1 MAITYREKFPEVI
14 LYEESTK
21 LRRVLCRYASAPIRD
36 HSSGGWRKPATSSWC
51 VDEFPVSNPH
61 KERLRSPFP
70 IHGGFYAAARGA
82 RVLGGHFFAYQSRGM
97 SHVTLSLADP
107 INGAFNCFHL
117 TSDKIGEKNLIR
129 QEQ

>member
-36 HSSGGWRKPATSSWC
+36 HSSGGWHKPATSSWC
-51 VDEFPVSNPH
+51 VDKFPVSNPH

-82 RVLGGHFFAYQSRGM
+82 RVLGGHFFAYQSREV
-97 SHVTLSLADP
+97 SHV
-107 INGAFNCFHL
+107 IHV
-117 TSDKIGEKNLIR
+117 IGRPNQWRIQLLPPDE
-129 QEQ
+129 